1 MIRRASQPR
10 APKSSR
16 SQPPQEFVIQE
27 MPDPWG
33 HLTEEQ
39 KQWPL
44 CDLDMPRTPGE
55 SPINSATPTPAT
67 PKPTEG

>member
-1 MIRRASQPR
+1 MIRRATQPR

-39 KQWPL
+39 KKWPL
-44 CDLDMPRTPGE
+44 CDLDVPRTPGE
-55 SPINSATPTPAT
+55 SSIGAATPLQPTS
-67 PKPTEG
+67 KPTEG